1 MTDPKFPKVSPKPA
15 IRTEPPVKRVRKPL
29 SKSSADDHA
38 SDAHGDFFY
47 DELMT
52 AQPDA
57 TQDYY
62 RRQLMK
68 HVAAKPPGE
77 EPK

>member
-1 MTDPKFPKVSPKPA
+1 MNDPKSSKSAPRK
-15 IRTEPPVKRVRKPL
+15 RTRKPL
-29 SKSSADDHA
+29 PKNSADAHA

-57 TQDYY
+57 TQDYF

-68 HVAAKPPGE
+68 HVARKPGE
-77 EPK
+77 DPK

>member
-1 MTDPKFPKVSPKPA
+1 MNDPKSPASK
-15 IRTEPPVKRVRKPL
+15 TQPPRRARKPL
-29 SKSSADDHA
+29 PKTS

-57 TQDYY
+57 TQDYF
-62 RRQLMK
+62 RRRLMN
-68 HVAAKPPGE
+68 HAAKEPGE